1 MFCCLNKMSSYKI
14 KDVET
19 LTGVKS
25 HTLRIWEKRYGLP
38 KPSRSDTKIRHYSED
53 DLLLLLNVA
62 ILNHGGLKISK
73 IAVLSEAEIYN
84 KVLEQSESSVDE
96 NTTIGLLINAMI
108 NYDEIVFKNV
118 IQNQIDKEGMKQT
131 YFKFILPFLERIGVM
146 WMVGSI
152 LPTQEHLVSNII
164 REIIIRQTKNIVEKK
179 NGSKTY
185 ALFCREGDWHE
196 LSLLMYNYLLRQQG
210 NQTFYFGQNLP
221 IKTLLNGGLI
231 KKCDAV
237 VLSLVSA
244 LDKKSEQKIINTLNS
259 IVADQIPVYLGG
271 GQSLI
276 IKEKLKNP
284 LVLDA
289 KNLFN

>member
-1 MFCCLNKMSSYKI
+1 MSSYKI

-38 KPSRSDTKIRHYSED
+38 KPSRSNTKIRNYSED

-62 ILNHGGLKISK
+62 ILNQGGLKISK
-73 IAVLSEAEIYN
+73 IAGLSEEEIYD
-84 KVLEQSESSVDE
+84 KVLEQTESCVDE

-118 IQNQIDKEGMKQT
+118 IQKQIDKKGLKQT
-131 YFKFILPFLERIGVM
+131 YFNFILPFLERIGVM

-152 LPTQEHLVSNII
+152 LPSQEHLVSNII
-164 REIIIRQTKNIVEKK
+164 REIIIRQTKNLVEKRK
-179 NGSKTY
+179 DTKTY

-196 LSLLMYNYLLRQQG
+196 LSLLMYNHLLRDQG
-210 NQTFYFGQNLP
+210 NQTLYLGQNLP

-244 LDKKSEQKIINTLNS
+244 IDKKSELKIINTLNN
-259 IVADQIPVYLGG
+259 IVAEQIPVYLGG
-271 GQSLI
+271 GQSSS

-284 LVLDA
+284 LILDA
-289 KNLFN
+289 RDLFV

>member
-1 MFCCLNKMSSYKI
+1 MSSYKI

-38 KPSRSDTKIRHYSED
+38 KPSRSNTKIRNYSED

-62 ILNHGGLKISK
+62 ILNQGGLKISK
-73 IAVLSEAEIYN
+73 IAGLSEEEIYD
-84 KVLEQSESSVDE
+84 KVLEQTESCVDE

-118 IQNQIDKEGMKQT
+118 IQKQIDIRGLKQT
-131 YFKFILPFLERIGVM
+131 YFNFILPFLERIGVM

-152 LPTQEHLVSNII
+152 IPSQEHLVSNII
-164 REIIIRQTKNIVEKK
+164 REIIIRHTKNIVEKNK
-179 NGSKTY
+179 GSKTY

-196 LSLLMYNYLLRQQG
+196 LSLLMYNYLLRDQG
-210 NQTFYFGQNLP
+210 NQTFYLGQNLP

-244 LDKKSEQKIINTLNS
+244 IDKKSELKIINTLNN
-259 IVADQIPVYLGG
+259 IVAEQIPVYLGG
-271 GQSLI
+271 GQSSS

-284 LVLDA
+284 LILDA
-289 KNLFN
+289 RDLFG